1 MVLEVEIYRRL
12 KNFELNLSF
21 SAERG
26 CLGILGASG
35 CGKSMTLKTIAGII
49 HPDRGRIAL
58 FDAAGGDERNQERTC
73 VFFDKEKKI
82 CLPPQR
88 RRVGYLFQN
97 YALFPNMTVAENIL
111 VGLEGRT
118 AGEGDIP
125 GGTEGRSAK
134 EGNPGKLVGR
144 RLNKEE
150 KQRRLARLVEQFC
163 LQGLE
168 GRYPAQLSG
177 GQQQR
182 TALARILGYEPEV
195 LLLDEPFSAMDAFLR
210 EGLRLELSRVLEEF
224 SGISVLV
231 THDRDEAYQLCSH
244 LLLMDQGKLLA
255 SGRTRDIFKHPG
267 SCQAAR
273 LTGCKNISRIVRL
286 GRHRVRALDW
296 RGLELTTEEEVEERH
311 CAVGIRAHDLEGL
324 SDAQARDWEGNVRG
338 NLIPVGNLSVSE
350 MPFTWQITLENGLW
364 WKKEKTIHTHDA
376 AGIIPSWLRVD
387 PSAVLLLEDNIR

>member
-1 MVLEVEIYRRL
+1 MVLEAEIYRRL

-21 SAERG
+21 TAGKG

-58 FDAAGGDERNQERTC
+58 SAVDEEEAGGREKTC
-73 VFFDKEKKI
+73 VLFDKEKKI

-111 VGLEGRT
+111 VGLEGRDAK
-118 AGEGDIP
+118 AGNTPVRLDE
-125 GGTEGRSAK
+125 RRYNK
-134 EGNPGKLVGR
+134 EDKRR
-144 RLNKEE
+144 RLS
-150 KQRRLARLVEQFC
+150 QLVEQFC

-210 EGLRLELSRVLEEF
+210 EGLRLELSRVLQNF
-224 SGISVLV
+224 SGISLLV
-231 THDRDEAYQLCSH
+231 THDRDEAYMLCSH
-244 LLLMDQGKLLA
+244 LLLMDQGKILV
-255 SGRTRDIFKHPG
+255 SGKTREIFKNPG

-273 LTGCKNISRIVRL
+273 LTGCKNISRIFRL
-286 GRHRVRALDW
+286 GKHRVRALDW
-296 RGLELTTEEEVEERH
+296 DGLELTTEQEVEEKH
-311 CAVGIRAHDLEGL
+311 CAVGIRAHDLTGL
-324 SDAQARDWEGNVRG
+324 SDAQARDWEGNLRG
-338 NLIPVGNLSVSE
+338 NLIPAGKLSISE

-364 WKKEKTIHTHDA
+364 WKKEKTIHTHDT

-387 PSAVLLLEDNIR
+387 PSAVLLLEDEVQQPPKR